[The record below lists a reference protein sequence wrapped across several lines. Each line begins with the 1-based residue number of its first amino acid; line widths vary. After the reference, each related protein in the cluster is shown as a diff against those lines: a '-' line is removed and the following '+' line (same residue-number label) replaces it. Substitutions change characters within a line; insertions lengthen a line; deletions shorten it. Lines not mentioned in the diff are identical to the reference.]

1 MTEYIIQ
8 YNCKEYKK
16 ASPNLKKAL
25 EKGMEKLRDMI
36 KDKEEHGEPFEKIFN
51 NDAIKAHVLTDHCC
65 TFKFHYADST
75 QLRML
80 YEFRRDGNKVILT
93 LHKFFEK
100 RRTVKP
106 YINDFKE
113 YAKKIEENYKGK

>member
-1 MTEYIIQ
+1 MTQYKIQ
-8 YNCKEYKK
+8 IDCKEYRK
-16 ASPNLKKAL
+16 ASPNLRKAL
-25 EKGMEKLRDMI
+25 DKGMEKLRDMI

-51 NDAIKAHVLTDHCC
+51 NDAIKAHVLSEHFC

-80 YEFRRDGNKVILT
+80 YEFRRNGDIVTLT

-100 RRTVKP
+100 RRNEKD
-106 YINDFKE
+106 YIWDFKE
-113 YAKKIEENYKGK
+113 YAKKIDK